1 MSQAPQAHQPHRLS
15 SHPRSSRQ
23 LALPWLCVWVLL
35 SAAGIPA
42 LAATPEAAR
51 VVRVRVVTDEP
62 WVEIRGQVGGPVR
75 ITAAKGGLAIDGRKV
90 GREWRSSDNSPFV
103 IKTAGGGSLKVRDGL
118 VVRRSARGVS
128 VNNRVSL
135 ENYVAGTLGGEMISS
150 WEQAALRAQAVACRS
165 YVLYQMGEHTAE
177 PYDVSADVLSQRYL
191 GVRGESNPGWRAVRA
206 TTGEILSY
214 EGLPALAAFHSASGG
229 HTASAAEVW
238 GTPVPYLTSAP
249 VSYEDDSPDTFWRVA
264 IADEIVAQGLAKLGH
279 RIGEIQQI
287 KVTKR
292 SSSGRVGKLRFRG
305 TKGRATVTGREI
317 RQVLGSTTIRS
328 TLFEIKKGDGQV
340 VFLGSGHGHGVGM
353 SQWAA
358 QGMAQEGEGY
368 REILGNFYP
377 GTVIVKVVDLA
388 RRFAKMPA
396 VSLPAKPGQ
405 VGHVGNP
412 NAVDAGRTK
421 QDKALAGNVGSADKK
436 DRIGERQQ

>member
-1 MSQAPQAHQPHRLS
+1 MSQAPQAQQPHWLPLHQLS
-15 SHPRSSRQ
+15 LCR
-23 LALPWLCVWVLL
+23 LALYWLCVWGLL
-35 SAAGIPA
+35 CAASTQVSAAA
-42 LAATPEAAR
+42 PEAAH

-103 IKTAGGGSLKVRDGL
+103 IKTAGGGNLKVRDGL
-118 VVRRSARGVS
+118 VVRRSAGGVS

-165 YVLYQMGEHTAE
+165 YVLYQMGERTGE

-214 EGLPALAAFHSASGG
+214 AGRPALAAFHSASGG
-229 HTASAAEVW
+229 HSASAAEVW
-238 GTPVPYLTSAP
+238 GTRVPYLTSAP

-264 IADEIVAQGLAKLGH
+264 IADEIMAEGLATLGH
-279 RIGEIQQI
+279 RIGKIEQI
-287 KVTKR
+287 KVVKR

-317 RQVLGSTTIRS
+317 RQVLGSVTIRS
-328 TLFEIKKGDGQV
+328 TLFEIKRGDGQV
-340 VFLGSGHGHGVGM
+340 VFVGSGHGHGVGM

-368 REILGNFYP
+368 REILGKFYP
-377 GTVIVKVVDLA
+377 GTDIVKVVDLT
-388 RRFAKMPA
+388 RRFAKLPA
-396 VSLPAKPGQ
+396 VSLPAKPGRA
-405 VGHVGNP
+405 GHVDSLST
-412 NAVDAGRTK
+412 VDAGRTK
-421 QDKALAGNVGSADKK
+421 QDKALGGNVRSTDKK
-436 DRIGERQQ
+436 DRIGDRQQ